1 MGLGQVRSKNLFAEA
16 TIHKT
21 PETKSSF
28 NVKQRTTRKVQ
39 FFFLADFYKY

>member
-16 TIHKT
+16 TTHKT

-28 NVKQRTTRKVQ
+28 NMKQRTTRKVH
-39 FFFLADFYKY
+39 FFF